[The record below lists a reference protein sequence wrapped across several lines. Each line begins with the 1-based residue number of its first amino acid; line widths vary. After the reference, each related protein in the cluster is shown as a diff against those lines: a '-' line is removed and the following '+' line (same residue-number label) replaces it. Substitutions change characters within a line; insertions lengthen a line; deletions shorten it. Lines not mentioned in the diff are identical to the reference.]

1 MKRIYYF
8 PGLISAIIIPLLFWY
23 YGSRKFEEIN
33 LNVLDVGLP
42 AKIKHGEKVNIHKK
56 RLLFSN
62 LYTLFFLE

>member
-1 MKRIYYF
+1 
-8 PGLISAIIIPLLFWY
+8 LFWY

-42 AKIKHGEKVNIHKK
+42 AKIKPGEKINIHKK